1 MISVILL
8 SMLMILFSILS
19 VILQLVSDLESD
31 LRKIVDLGLDADN
44 DFPWQVHTPF
54 QQGCVE
60 EMGAKHFR
68 LIRGELKVFFMFF
81 LEQGGGGV
89 GVETI
94 FYGNCT
100 SLRAMFLL
108 TYDLNSF
115 KSKIN

>member
-1 MISVILL
+1 M
-8 SMLMILFSILS
+8 
-19 VILQLVSDLESD
+19 ILQLVSDLESD
-31 LRKIVDLGLDADN
+31 LRNIEDLGLDADN

-81 LEQGGGGV
+81 LEQGGGGG